1 MSKVLV
7 GTFQERDRAQQAIDE
22 LKAEGFENEI
32 SLIVKDEQ
40 GNEDSMSEAS
50 MEEGQSLAGGAV
62 TGGVLGGLAGLLA
75 GTGALLIP
83 GIGPVLAAG
92 PFAATLTGIVGGG
105 LAGGLVDYGIP
116 EERSQYYEEKV
127 RQGSV
132 LITMEASE
140 GFVQEA
146 ATVLRSHGAE
156 DVETH
161 G

>member
-7 GTFQERDRAQQAIDE
+7 GTFQEKDQAQQAIDE

-40 GNEDSMSEAS
+40 GNEAS
-50 MEEGQSLAGGAV
+50 TQSLAGGAV

-146 ATVLRSHGAE
+146 ATVLRTYGAE

>member
-1 MSKVLV
+1 MSRVVV
-7 GTFQERDRAQQAIDE
+7 GIFREKEHAEQAINE
-22 LKAEGFENEI
+22 FREEGFENDI
-32 SLIVKDEQ
+32 SLVVKDEQ
-40 GNEDSMSEAS
+40 NDESS
-50 MEEGQSLAGGAV
+50 MEEEQNLSGGAV
-62 TGGVLGGLAGLLA
+62 TGGVLGGVAGLLA
-75 GTGALLIP
+75 GTGALLVP

-127 RQGSV
+127 QQGNI
-132 LITMEASE
+132 LITMDADEDY
-140 GFVQEA
+140 VQEA
-146 ATVLRSHGAE
+146 ATVLRAHGAE